1 MSFSFIPEQLKQQKT
16 QHLHRKSVQVT
27 GKQGRFIEVEGNSFV
42 NFSSNDYLGLASE
55 PTLINAWKR
64 GADLFGVGS
73 GGSYLVT
80 GYNQVHHDVTEQLKS
95 WLNVDAIALFNSG
108 YSANQ
113 AIIKLLLR
121 KDDLLIQDKLN
132 HASLMEAGI
141 YSQAKMHRFKHND
154 MAHLGHI
161 LKQHIQTDNKLII
174 SEGVFSMDGDIAP
187 MTELCLLAKQNNA
200 WLMIDDAHGIGVLGE
215 NGQGSVAQANQS
227 QQEIDIYMATFGKA
241 LGVGGALVAG
251 STELID
257 YINNFSKPYVYST
270 GLPPAM
276 IYCIGEAAK
285 LAEQQQWRRDHLA
298 GLIDYFKHLSGQY
311 DIPLMPSNSAI
322 QPILMGSSKQ
332 ALDISVWLKK
342 QGIWTTAIRPP
353 TVPNNT
359 ARLRVTLTTNHHKS
373 DILLLV
379 TKLKQAIDANSH

>member
-1 MSFSFIPEQLKQQKT
+1 MSFSFIAEQLKQQKA
-16 QHLHRKSVQVT
+16 QHLHRRSVQVT
-27 GKQGRFIEVEGNSFV
+27 GKQGRFIEVDGNSFV

-55 PTLINAWKR
+55 PALINAWKR
-64 GADLFGVGS
+64 GGDLFGIGS

-121 KDDLLIQDKLN
+121 KDDLLVQDKLN

-141 YSQAKMHRFKHND
+141 YSQAKMQRFKHND
-154 MAHLGHI
+154 MAHLGNI

-187 MTELCLLAKQNNA
+187 MTELCSLAKQNNA

-227 QQEIDIYMATFGKA
+227 QQDIDIYMATFGKA
-241 LGVGGALVAG
+241 LGVGGALIAG

-276 IYCIGEAAK
+276 VYCIGEAAK

-298 GLIDYFKHLSGQY
+298 GLINYFKHLSGQY

>member
-1 MSFSFIPEQLKQQKT
+1 MQ
-16 QHLHRKSVQVT
+16 
-27 GKQGRFIEVEGNSFV
+27 
-42 NFSSNDYLGLASE
+42 
-55 PTLINAWKR
+55 
-64 GADLFGVGS
+64 
-73 GGSYLVT
+73 
-80 GYNQVHHDVTEQLKS
+80 
-95 WLNVDAIALFNSG
+95 
-108 YSANQ
+108 
-113 AIIKLLLR
+113 
-121 KDDLLIQDKLN
+121 
-132 HASLMEAGI
+132 
-141 YSQAKMHRFKHND
+141 RFKHND

-187 MTELCLLAKQNNA
+187 MTELCSLAKQNNA

-215 NGQGSVAQANQS
+215 NGQGSVGQANQS
-227 QQEIDIYMATFGKA
+227 QQDIDIYMATFGKA